1 MTEKPAERPAGDR
14 SLHPVSQALFGW
26 VSHRLAGPVIFWT
39 LALGS
44 LGLVLVDL
52 VHHRHTQ
59 VDLERIT
66 GAYGLYGFL
75 AFSFAVLA
83 GWPLGKLLRRKENHY
98 GDAGEPD
105 GDETGRDRR

>member
-1 MTEKPAERPAGDR
+1 MTDKQIDSPDKETG
-14 SLHPVSQALFGW
+14 LHPISQALFGW
-26 VSHRLAGPVIFWT
+26 VSHRLAGPVIFWL

-75 AFSFAVLA
+75 AFAFAVLM
-83 GWPLGKLLRRKENHY
+83 GWPLGRLLHRKANYY
-98 GDAGEPD
+98 GDA
-105 GDETGRDRR
+105 DEADIDEEEEDRR